1 MRHVFALWTVVLLLS
16 AGCSSP
22 QAKSTIRPYTA
33 VSVPLPSAEAIPL
46 WQTTGP
52 LRVGVDPYFEPTRQ
66 RSVFDADFHAR
77 GILPLLVV
85 IHNQGTEPFHLRRS
99 AITLTLPDTTERH
112 PLPVATVVGP
122 PPAKFTQGE
131 DSVDIEGTGA
141 AAKFATAVVATVWVA
156 ASLAGQPAEQTQ
168 RRAWEARVAD
178 YEAKILQNTI
188 VAPNTS
194 IHGFVFFTSPAASGF
209 EDATLSLRVET
220 GTSSGV
226 VVQVPLRGLGRA
238 D

>member
-1 MRHVFALWTVVLLLS
+1 MRHVFALWTVALLLS

-33 VSVPLPSAEAIPL
+33 VSAPLPSAEAIPL

-85 IHNQGTEPFHLRRS
+85 IHNQGTEPLHLRRS

-131 DSVDIEGTGA
+131 DSVDIEGTGLTA
-141 AAKFATAVVATVWVA
+141 AVVATVFVA

-168 RRAWEARVAD
+168 RRSWEARVAD
-178 YEAKILQNTI
+178 YEAKILRNTI

-194 IHGFVFFTSPAASGF
+194 IHGFVFFTSPAARGF

-226 VVQVPLRGLGRA
+226 GVQVPLRSLGRA